1 MEKSENISWEW
12 DKWQVEVLEY
22 EGNITIRSGR
32 QVGKSVVIA
41 EKAVRFALK
50 HPGTVTLVIAASQ
63 RQAGLLFEKV
73 KGTFELRGVDFL
85 EPPTL
90 TKILLVNGSK
100 VLCLPAGKTGMFIR
114 GYTLDLLIIDE
125 SSYVPECVFN
135 SIVPMIAV
143 SKKMKGFGWMI
154 MLSTPFGKGGFFYN
168 SFTDPDFR
176 QWHVSS
182 EDCVRIPKSLLLK
195 EKKRMSKAEYAQEW
209 QGEFA
214 EEWNQFFSSDL
225 LRRQMT
231 FIEWG
236 KEQRVVGSG
245 FYLGVDVARYGGDE
259 CAFVIVELTGDCDN
273 THLKAVKCFTT
284 ERKSIPDT
292 VERVRTLDVEY
303 NFRRI
308 FIDDSGVGG
317 GVTDYLQNAL
327 GRRVVGLNNASK
339 RVLVDEDDKDEKRR
353 GILKEDLYSN
363 VLALLET
370 GKLELISDLSL
381 LKSMKSITYEYSTK
395 IAGRVTIFGDY
406 SHLCEALVRACWCVR
421 ERGLDIYVY

>member
-1 MEKSENISWEW
+1 
-12 DKWQVEVLEY
+12 
-22 EGNITIRSGR
+22 
-32 QVGKSVVIA
+32 
-41 EKAVRFALK
+41 
-50 HPGTVTLVIAASQ
+50 
-63 RQAGLLFEKV
+63 
-73 KGTFELRGVDFL
+73 
-85 EPPTL
+85 
-90 TKILLVNGSK
+90 
-100 VLCLPAGKTGMFIR
+100 MFIR
-114 GYTLDLLIIDE
+114 GFTVDLLIADE
-125 SSYVPECVFN
+125 AAYIPEVVWN
-135 SIVPMIAV
+135 SVVPMIAV
-143 SKKMKGFGWMI
+143 SRKLRGFGFI
-154 MLSTPFGKGGFFYN
+154 FLLSTPFGKGGFFYN

-182 EDCVRIPKSLLLK
+182 EDCSRIPKNLLLK
-195 EKKRMSKAEYAQEW
+195 EQKRMTKAEYAQEW

-225 LRRQMT
+225 LRKQMT
-231 FIEWG
+231 FIEWS
-236 KEQRVVGSG
+236 KEQRVAGSG

-259 CAFVIVELTGDCDN
+259 CAFVVVEMVGDCDN
-273 THLKAVKCFTT
+273 IHLKAVKCLTT

-292 VERVRTLDVEY
+292 VERVRTLDAEY
-303 NFRRI
+303 NFKKI

-317 GVTDYLQNAL
+317 GVTDYLQNTL
-327 GRRVVGLNNASK
+327 GRKVVGLNNASK

-381 LKSMKSITYEYSTK
+381 LRSMKSITYEYSTK